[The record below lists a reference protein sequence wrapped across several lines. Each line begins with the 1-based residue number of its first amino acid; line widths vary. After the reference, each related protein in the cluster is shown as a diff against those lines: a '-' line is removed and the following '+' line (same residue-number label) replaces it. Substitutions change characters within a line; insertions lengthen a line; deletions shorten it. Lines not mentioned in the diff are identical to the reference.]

1 MYKNL
6 IITIFKCVSLGIG
19 IGVTCLC
26 LLEAIELNKAI
37 TLLGAATISLSFAI
51 FIEGNNK

>member
-6 IITIFKCVSLGIG
+6 IITILKCVSLGIG

-26 LLEAIELNKAI
+26 LLEAIELNNAI
-37 TLLGAATISLSFAI
+37 TLLGISITSLSFSI
-51 FIEGNNK
+51 FIDNNK